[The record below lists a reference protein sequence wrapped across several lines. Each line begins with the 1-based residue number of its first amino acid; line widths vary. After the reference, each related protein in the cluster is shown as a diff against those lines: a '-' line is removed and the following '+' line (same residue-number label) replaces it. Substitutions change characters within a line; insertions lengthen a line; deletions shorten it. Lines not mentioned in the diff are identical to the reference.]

1 MAAEAIPLINA
12 LLEAMGLTAAGSAKG
27 TKYDVPEQVSKHAS
41 GALDAAAG
49 LASKNPVKVVRGV
62 KTMLT
67 SGKAEAPKE
76 AIKDENYDELPED
89 MKKDLADLVNK
100 DFAGFGGD
108 PDDKDKKP
116 KKDEVAKAAGAT
128 KATESVVKNQP
139 KKEKINYKDLTYEQR
154 MALINKHLQEGPNVL
169 DPDAAAKGLKQ
180 AQNRAWN
187 KERGRTVDE
196 SEMKNAEEFRK
207 PTPLHSQEAV
217 DLSRE
222 HFMEGKPNSLDTD
235 KAVSEL
241 HGQQKA
247 KLRNRT
253 VTQNASDILEH
264 HRAPEDMRMTNKYSI
279 KKDPIDEIKE
289 ENAPKFDSKFPAIAP
304 IPVIIRIL
312 KEEFGMDDED
322 AEEVT
327 DGINTI
333 QYYDGNNASKEDKSI
348 RDKMIDDLKKLLGFD
363 IYQKVK
369 DYSAEYY
376 AEQAKKDA
384 EKEGDN

>member
-12 LLEAMGLTAAGSAKG
+12 LLAAMGLTAAGSAKG
-27 TKYDVPEQVSKHAS
+27 TKYDVPEQVNKHAS

-67 SGKAEAPKE
+67 SGKAETPKE
-76 AIKDENYDELPED
+76 AIKDDNYDDLPED

-108 PDDKDKKP
+108 PDDKDNKNNDDKNPPPPPAKKP
-116 KKDEVAKAAGAT
+116 KEMKLDRDLENYDDRLKAAKEARKRWG
-128 KATESVVKNQP
+128 KEIVIDESSIMGGSK
-139 KKEKINYKDLTYEQR
+139 
-154 MALINKHLQEGPNVL
+154 
-169 DPDAAAKGLKQ
+169 AAKTKGM
-180 AQNRAWN
+180 
-187 KERGRTVDE
+187 
-196 SEMKNAEEFRK
+196 SS
-207 PTPLHSQEAV
+207 PEAV
-217 DLSRE
+217 QISRE
-222 HFMEGKPNSLDTD
+222 RFMEGKPNSLDTD

-253 VTQNASDILEH
+253 VTQNASDILEYR
-264 HRAPEDMRMTNKYSI
+264 RAPEDMRMTNKYSI
-279 KKDPIDEIKE
+279 KKDPIDKIKE

-384 EKEGDN
+384 EKEGDK